1 MSAHRIIP
9 MQCGDNESYA
19 LLFYDG
25 TSGLVVDIYDVQTKA
40 LVQTVDTP
48 FPRHSAGELRYVQ
61 SFDVMFF
68 AQGDTYP
75 CKLKRENKSG
85 GGYTF
90 SFEECEFLP
99 EPISDWDTNSEH
111 KINVFALPD
120 GDIMKSK
127 SDGTTYYPKGAVR
140 EVLQEE
146 EITVSYS
153 YHELVET
160 DEHDKYGQYWS
171 IRCYGYAPT
180 GNAKDYA
187 VGKAFKLTTPIKFV
201 AKFYGTNDMTIDRA
215 EQIDGE
221 TVSFEIADNDDC
233 ECEVNA
239 SFGSIVVEKIGN
251 GGVYFYVGRFIQRF
265 TNGAANAYV
274 YDSSANGVTTSTF
287 KAQYGDSKLY
297 VAALD
302 APSSESVD
310 NEVYWEPISGNGF
323 ELAMTIDGSN
333 TNKNVS
339 IGQTIALKYKASV
352 SLSDFWDYD
361 SLPVGTTHSP
371 LPAVDVLEPL
381 LSKKDAK
388 DNELRPQTGGGYG
401 NASEWVPVRG
411 EVELRTEGLWSG
423 VIELQESDANKNVA
437 TIARI
442 TSENGN
448 SNTSLTRDI
457 EDFGS
462 SVRVACTRREKAYQ
476 TNRSVTSGG
485 DVIEKVLTAD
495 EGLQWTLTT
504 TDVQTAYLKIK
515 EKRTLSSGVKC
526 YIVEVV
532 GGVNRSFATSSYAL
546 GAWSS
551 ENGYPEHVAIY
562 QERLVYAGNKAK
574 PTTLWLSRT
583 NSWDD
588 FELGTKDSSSIT
600 ATLATEKYD
609 SIQWILPSKNGILI
623 GTKYNEYSF
632 GAGDGGI
639 ATADN
644 ARATVTSS
652 IGSLG
657 IRADTFGV
665 STIMVKTGGEELYR
679 IDYNTLSEEASGN
692 QVSLLASHLFEGD
705 PVIDLFSVKSPSN
718 MLFCLHESGKLSSFT
733 YEPDYG
739 VSGWARHEV
748 LDGVDSGC
756 VVRRDGKDV
765 LCLAVKSGSGYVV
778 GEIDLQSDVWTDDG
792 VAYES
797 SVITTPLQ
805 FREGSSYGKQQIV
818 AGCDVYIG
826 EGTKQFELRLP
837 GGDWIRVDNGFDA
850 MGELRAFE
858 NKRVEIPATSS
869 WKDESV
875 VEIKSSYAFPLVL
888 YAIGASVR
896 S

>member
-9 MQCGDNESYA
+9 MQCGDNESYV

-25 TSGLVVDIYDVQTKA
+25 TDSLVVDIYDAQTKA

-68 AQGDTYP
+68 AQGGTYP
-75 CKLKRENKSG
+75 CKLKRDNKDG

-90 SFEECEFLP
+90 SFETQEFSP
-99 EPISDWDTNSEH
+99 EPIMDWDTNSEH

-120 GDIMKSK
+120 SDLLKGW
-127 SDGTTYYPKGAVR
+127 SDGTTYFPAGSVR
-140 EVLQEE
+140 GVRLEE
-146 EITVSYS
+146 SLVFASPSIEITSDSKVLYLCSVYTANS
-153 YHELVET
+153 REYKVGEAFVLT
-160 DEHDKYGQYWS
+160 SPITATITGL
-171 IRCYGYAPT
+171 T
-180 GNAKDYA
+180 GNAVKSA
-187 VGKAFKLTTPIKFV
+187 
-201 AKFYGTNDMTIDRA
+201 
-215 EQIDGE
+215 DGE
-221 TVSFEIADNDDC
+221 ILVPNNGVYSFNL
-233 ECEVNA
+233 
-239 SFGSIVVEKIGN
+239 IVVHKTTADLVVFLYGSTTRTSVMPPVATATFPPSFSAMY
-251 GGVYFYVGRFIQRF
+251 GG
-265 TNGAANAYV
+265 
-274 YDSSANGVTTSTF
+274 D
-287 KAQYGDSKLY
+287 KLY
-297 VAALD
+297 LAVSD
-302 APSSESVD
+302 APSGESVK
-310 NEVYWEPISGNGF
+310 NTTYWSPIVGSGF

-333 TNKNVS
+333 VNKNISV
-339 IGQTIALKYKASV
+339 GQTIAIKYKASV

-361 SLPVGTTHSP
+361 GLPVGTTHSP
-371 LPAVDVLEPL
+371 LPPVEVLSPL
-381 LSKKDAK
+381 VSKTDAQS
-388 DNELRPQTGGGYG
+388 NELRPQTGGGYG

-423 VIELQESDANKNVA
+423 VIELQESDANKNVS
-437 TIARI
+437 TIAKI
-442 TSENGN
+442 TSENGS
-448 SNTSLTRDI
+448 SNTSLTRNI

-462 SVRVACTRREKAYQ
+462 SVRVACVRREKAYQ
-476 TNRSVTSGG
+476 TNRSVTSEGN
-485 DVIEKVLTAD
+485 VIEKILTAD

-504 TDVQTAYLKIK
+504 TDSQTAYLKVK

-532 GGVNRSFATSSYAL
+532 GGVGSAFSSSSYAL
-546 GAWSS
+546 GAWSE
-551 ENGYPEHVAIY
+551 ENGYPEHIAIY

-574 PTTLWLSRT
+574 PTTLWMSRT

-588 FELGTKDSSSIT
+588 FELGTNDSSSIT

-623 GTKYNEYSF
+623 GTKYNEYSL

-644 ARATVTSS
+644 VRATVTSS
-652 IGSLG
+652 IGSLS

-665 STIMVKTGGEELYR
+665 ATIMVKTGGEELYR
-679 IDYNTLSEEASGN
+679 IDYNTLSEEAAGN

-739 VSGWARHEV
+739 VSGWARHDV

-756 VVRRDGKDV
+756 VVRRNGKDV
-765 LCLAVKSGSGYVV
+765 LCLAVKSGSGYVI

-797 SVITTPLQ
+797 SVVTTPLQ
-805 FREGSSYGKQQIV
+805 FGNMGSYGKQQII
-818 AGCDVYIG
+818 AGCDVYVG
-826 EGTKQFELRLP
+826 EGSKRFDLRLP

-869 WKDESV
+869 WKDEAI
-875 VEIKSSYAFPLVL
+875 VEVKCSYVFPLVL
-888 YAIGASVR
+888 YAVGANVR